1 MYFIGESKLPLKWK
15 YHYLIISHRS
25 TASLENFQNL
35 ILKYSSKR
43 HSYTPPVYRA
53 RNLVAALDHNANC
66 DREAAKRKDGS
77 LRFVF
82 SKGFTHF
89 LNSHLCD
96 VKESLLLTIGC
107 TVKYMIKQIEFYTS
121 DISGT
126 IVKKV
131 VDGLPTQCDRKSS
144 THM

>member
-1 MYFIGESKLPLKWK
+1 M
-15 YHYLIISHRS
+15 IISHRS

-89 LNSHLCD
+89 LNSHVCD

-107 TVKYMIKQIEFYTS
+107 TVKYMIKQIEFYTL

-131 VDGLPTQCDRKSS
+131 VDGLPTQCDRKSC